1 MNTVRRGSYKEKD
14 PSPSS
19 REEDKSAN
27 KIGQY
32 MKASLYIYT
41 AVDRIQIYLYIASW
55 FAFIKADMVQSKL
68 ENSPVFCDLEERW

>member
-1 MNTVRRGSYKEKD
+1 
-14 PSPSS
+14 
-19 REEDKSAN
+19 
-27 KIGQY
+27 